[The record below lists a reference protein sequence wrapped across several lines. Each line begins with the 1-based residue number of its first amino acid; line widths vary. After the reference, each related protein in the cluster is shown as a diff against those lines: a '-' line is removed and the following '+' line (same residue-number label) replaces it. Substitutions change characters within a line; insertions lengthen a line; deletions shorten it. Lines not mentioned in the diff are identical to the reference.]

1 MISLQKF
8 LVDLFSK
15 LSVSLLGFLICPNF
29 SIAQDITLADG
40 QTVNV
45 TNGQI
50 IQIIDGE
57 TNAVSG
63 ANITIEAGG
72 IVTGRDAFELSDTTN
87 VTLEI
92 YGTIDSADGG
102 VVGAI
107 YSVPPGNIANGDDA
121 IVAKDTIDL
130 TVNVRNGALVLADD
144 EFINGSG
151 STEMTVLIEKGTQ
164 IYAQDQGVDDINN
177 STITVNG
184 FVKVGDI
191 NSATAD
197 GIDAKGNNTVVIGE
211 TGVIIAT
218 DDGIQFYDSTGSTA
232 EVAGSITADDNGIE
246 ADSKTSIVISAT
258 GRVTASDA
266 GVAVHNNNVIDIYGT
281 VNGGIAAIRNQGN
294 DNVTTIRAGAKI
306 IGDIENSGA
315 NNTIRF
321 DIGSAQSYVFSTTGN
336 WTLQDLDG
344 RAVVEGSAM
353 AAGIGNAETA
363 DELMFD
369 RSISLNNSLNR
380 LERQNADDEQWT
392 LLDIYRSSQSRDEN
406 GTLSA
411 YEMDSRST
419 TIGIP
424 VKMLG
429 SEAIAFANYHDSE
442 LDIASGTHDISVQ
455 SLRFGV
461 AIPEKWSGKDYRI
474 GAYAIAG
481 RNFYDGIRE
490 VLVNENTTTGLNTI
504 GASWDSVEIETSL
517 DFSSSVPVTNKLT
530 LESSLGLAAQ
540 IERVGSYFE
549 DNYFAWD
556 SRTLVQ
562 AHAKAEAILS
572 YQATDATRIY
582 GTVGAWHRDVRGGE
596 TARYKINNTAVSYKG
611 GVYDDMI
618 PSLRVRLV
626 HQLRNNDVFKAE
638 AFATD
643 SISTGRSY
651 GVSLGVVARF

>member
-1 MISLQKF
+1 M
-8 LVDLFSK
+8 
-15 LSVSLLGFLICPNF
+15 
-29 SIAQDITLADG
+29 
-40 QTVNV
+40 
-45 TNGQI
+45 
-50 IQIIDGE
+50 
-57 TNAVSG
+57 
-63 ANITIEAGG
+63 
-72 IVTGRDAFELSDTTN
+72 
-87 VTLEI
+87 
-92 YGTIDSADGG
+92 
-102 VVGAI
+102 VGA
-107 YSVPPGNIANGDDA
+107 
-121 IVAKDTIDL
+121 T
-130 TVNVRNGALVLADD
+130 
-144 EFINGSG
+144 GS
-151 STEMTVLIEKGTQ
+151 
-164 IYAQDQGVDDINN
+164 
-177 STITVNG
+177 
-184 FVKVGDI
+184 
-191 NSATAD
+191 
-197 GIDAKGNNTVVIGE
+197 
-211 TGVIIAT
+211 IIAT

-266 GVAVHNNNVIDIYGT
+266 GVAVQNNNVIDIYGT

-562 AHAKAEAILS
+562 AHAKAEAILR